1 VFKDLGIVATGMNSD
16 NKDYELIRDFLAGN
30 EQSFNILARKYQ
42 EKIYWHARRML
53 GNHDD
58 ANEIVQQVLLVMHK
72 KINTFNFSS
81 ALYTW
86 IYKITSTRS
95 LNLIKKRTLTR
106 IFSFSSVESFENH
119 GYENIIED
127 IEAREKFSKMEKLL
141 LKLPVKQRE
150 IFVMRNYDDLSYE
163 EISNI
168 TEKSVGALK
177 ANYFHAF
184 RKMKELMEKDENR

>member
-1 VFKDLGIVATGMNSD
+1 MFKDLGIVATGMNSD

-95 LNLIKKRTLTR
+95 LNLIKKKSMTR
-106 IFSFSSVESFENH
+106 IFSFSSDESFENR
-119 GYENIIED
+119 GYENIIEN
-127 IEAREKFSKMEKLL
+127 IEAKETFLKMENLL

-150 IFVMRNYDDLSYE
+150 VFVMRNYDDLSYE

-184 RKMKELMEKDENR
+184 RKMKELMEKYED

>member
-1 VFKDLGIVATGMNSD
+1 MNVKTD
-16 NKDYELIRDFLAGN
+16 DHELVRDFLSGN

-42 EKIYWHARRML
+42 ERIYWHARRML
-53 GNHDD
+53 GDHDD
-58 ANEIVQQVLLVMHK
+58 AHEIVQQVLLVMHSK
-72 KINTFNFSS
+72 LNTFNFSS

-95 LNLIKKRTLTR
+95 LNLIKKKKIKRMF
-106 IFSFSSVESFENH
+106 IFSSDETIENY

-127 IEAREKFSKMEKLL
+127 IEARERFLKMELYL
-141 LKLPVKQRE
+141 TGLPVKQRQV
-150 IFVMRNYDDLSYE
+150 FVMRNYDDLSYE

-168 TEKSVGALK
+168 TGKSVGALK

-184 RKMKELMEKDENR
+184 RKVKELMENDEE

>member
-1 VFKDLGIVATGMNSD
+1 MNVKTD
-16 NKDYELIRDFLAGN
+16 DYELIQGFLSGN

-42 EKIYWHARRML
+42 ERIYWHARRML
-53 GNHDD
+53 SDHDD
-58 ANEIVQQVLLVMHK
+58 AHEIVQQVLLVMHSK
-72 KINTFNFSS
+72 LKTFNYNS

-95 LNLIKKRTLTR
+95 LNLLKKKALRR
-106 IFSFSSVESFENH
+106 IFTFSSDEIAEKI
-119 GYENIIED
+119 GYENIVED
-127 IEAREKFSKMEKLL
+127 IESRERFLQMEKLL
-141 LKLPVKQRE
+141 SKLPVKQRQ

-168 TEKSVGALK
+168 TGKSIGALK

-184 RKMKELMEKDENR
+184 RKMKELMEKNDY